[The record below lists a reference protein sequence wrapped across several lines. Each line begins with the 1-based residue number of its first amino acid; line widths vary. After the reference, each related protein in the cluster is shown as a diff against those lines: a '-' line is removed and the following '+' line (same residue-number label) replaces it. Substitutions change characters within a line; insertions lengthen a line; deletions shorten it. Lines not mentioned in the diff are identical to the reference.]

1 MFGSGVS
8 LFLSGDK
15 FLKASSN
22 LYAYG
27 KLPFSLSFDDLFVGY
42 VGVVGDDL
50 DFKNG
55 AKEILKMINT
65 KPNIFI
71 GLYYN
76 PNIVYRSISFNIEF
90 YPRDMVVFVG
100 ASHEL

>member
-1 MFGSGVS
+1 MGF
-8 LFLSGDK
+8 FLSGDR
-15 FLKASSN
+15 FLQASAN

-27 KLPFSLSFDDLFVGY
+27 KLPFSFSFDDLFVGY
-42 VGVVGDDL
+42 VGVVGKDL
-50 DFKNG
+50 DLKNG
-55 AKEILKMINT
+55 AEELFKMINT

-76 PNIVYRSISFNIEF
+76 PNIVYRSISFNVEF

-100 ASHEL
+100 ASQEI